1 MKNFI
6 CSILAILCAL
16 AFTGC
21 SDMFPPDNP
30 LSPNGSE
37 LITIYANTP
46 APEDM
51 TKVEY
56 SSDGNS
62 GLLVEWSEDETISI
76 LRGGENAT
84 FTKTNGN
91 EFSGTLPDE
100 GGEGYYY
107 ALYPA
112 NPAATDETQVPFDLS
127 LQKGVLD
134 SKLNY
139 MTASS
144 EEIIDRGDV
153 NFAHWTALLKPTFT
167 GMENDEAAR
176 TITIQ
181 SEVYTKGKLDLTNR
195 TTSGD
200 DVKYITV
207 QMDNEGTPYIYIPPM
222 GSGKT
227 LAITVIS
234 NKGNMYSASITSSKA
249 IISGVQYSVSIAL
262 TKETTDDYRWYNGIT
277 ATETSNIRGTGTEE
291 DPYIIHTAHDLQW
304 LIDQSSYGNYER
316 YEANDYDI
324 YKTILTLGKYYK
336 LTHDLYIDSDEDV
349 VDGEGN
355 VVQAR
360 GWTPIGPGYEDEGW
374 DIYDSFIGHFDGGGH
389 TISGKMVPIA
399 KSISKEGGQ
408 MFGFFGWCSEY
419 KDSPEIEEVASIRN
433 LHMDV
438 TVECDS
444 KVTEQLYYGGI
455 PSVMVGAIVGHVD
468 GDLFDISNC
477 TVRGKVQGGISSGTT
492 AAHTSVGGLIGL
504 GNPINSMSDCHN
516 YSTVIGGY
524 PTSPCY
530 QSYTGGLIGY
540 AYDSDLTISD
550 CTNNGPVNAGTAS
563 QNAQTGGLA
572 GTLLSYK
579 NMTDC
584 HNYADITG
592 GNVTDDGNNSEPW
605 QYIGGLCGNDG
616 DGTMYNC
623 SNSGKITSGAM
634 AVITGSYASP
644 NSTVRIG
651 GLSGYCGSLVS
662 QCTNTGDIVVST
674 VDNAEVGGIAGQY
687 HTGTMTSTSNY
698 GEFSFNGDIIQSC
711 TLGGL
716 VGVAENTENTIND
729 CTNNAPVVGNN
740 GTWLSRTGGLIGTAG
755 KININGCTNNGD
767 VTGGTGGLDTSPS
780 YATGYTGFSS
790 YTGGIVGHTS
800 SANLTGCINSGDIS
814 GTTSQRNIFTGGIVG
829 YVQGGG
835 VAPYIAGCIN
845 EGSVTGGVT
854 KDATSYKSYTGGI
867 SGYMGYTSIIRS
879 KTTNK
884 GAVSVGNYLG
894 SIVGFCSDNSDYPA
908 KVCTCTQD
916 LGGNIISLIGG
927 GTTTLVSIG
936 DCTH

>member
-6 CSILAILCAL
+6 CSILTILCAL

-21 SDMFPPDNP
+21 SDMFTPDNP

-62 GLLVEWSEDETISI
+62 GLLVEWSDDETISI

-144 EEIIDRGDV
+144 AEIIDGGDV
-153 NFAHWTALLKPTFT
+153 NFAHWIALLKPTFT
-167 GMENDEAAR
+167 GMENDETAR

-227 LAITVIS
+227 LAITVVS

-249 IISGVQYSVSIAL
+249 IVSGVQYSVSIAL

-316 YEANDYDI
+316 YQANDNDI
-324 YKTILTLGKYYK
+324 YKTILTLGKYYR

-399 KSISKEGGQ
+399 KSISKDGGQ

-419 KDSPEIEEVASIRN
+419 KDYPEIEEVASIRN

-492 AAHTSVGGLIGL
+492 AAYTSVGGLIGL
-504 GNPINSMSDCHN
+504 GTPINSISDCHN

-524 PTSPCY
+524 PTGPCA
-530 QSYTGGLIGY
+530 QSHTGGLIGY
-540 AYDSDLTISD
+540 AYDPDLTISD
-550 CTNNGPVNAGTAS
+550 CTNNGPVNAGTS
-563 QNAQTGGLA
+563 SESAQTGGLA
-572 GTLLSYK
+572 GILVSYK
-579 NMTDC
+579 KMTDC

-592 GNVTDDGNNSEPW
+592 GNVTDNGNDSRPW
-605 QYIGGLCGNDG
+605 QYIGGLCGNDIN
-616 DGTMYNC
+616 GTMFNC

-634 AVITGSYASP
+634 AVITSVSSSP
-644 NSTVRIG
+644 RSKVMIG
-651 GLSGYCGSLVS
+651 GLSGFCGSHIN
-662 QCTNTGDIVVST
+662 QCTNTGNIVVST
-674 VDNAEVGGIAGQY
+674 VDHVEVGGIAGNY

-698 GEFSFNGDIIQSC
+698 GKFSFNGDIIQSC

-716 VGVAENTENTIND
+716 VGVAGNTIND
-729 CTNNAPVVGNN
+729 CTNYAPVVGNN
-740 GTWLSRTGGLIGTAG
+740 GTWLSRTGGLIGMAEQ
-755 KININGCTNNGD
+755 ININGCTNNGD
-767 VTGGTGGLDTSPS
+767 VTGGTGGLDTSPF
-780 YATGYTGFSS
+780 YATSYTGFSS
-790 YTGGIVGHTS
+790 HTGGIVGYST

-814 GTTSQRNIFTGGIVG
+814 GTTSQRDIFTGGIVG
-829 YVQGGG
+829 SVHGGG

-854 KDATSYKSYTGGI
+854 KDATSFKSYTGGI
-867 SGYMGYTSIIRS
+867 SGCMGYTSIIRS

-884 GAVSVGNYLG
+884 GVVSVGNYLG
-894 SIVGFCSDNSDYPA
+894 SIVGFCSNNSDYPA

-916 LGGNIISLIGG
+916 LGGNFIPLIGG
-927 GTTTLVSIG
+927 GTTTPVSIG

>member
-6 CSILAILCAL
+6 CSILTILCAL
-16 AFTGC
+16 AFTSC
-21 SDMFPPDNP
+21 SDMFTPDNP

-62 GLLVEWSEDETISI
+62 GLLVEWSDDETISI

-84 FTKTNGN
+84 FTKTDGN

-144 EEIIDRGDV
+144 AEIIDRGDV

-207 QMDNEGTPYIYIPPM
+207 QMDNVSTPYIYIPPM

-227 LAITVIS
+227 LAITVVS

-249 IISGVQYSVSIAL
+249 IVSGVQYSVSIAL

-324 YKTILTLGKYYK
+324 YKTILTLGKYYR

-355 VVQAR
+355 VVEAR

-399 KSISKEGGQ
+399 KSISKDGGQ

-419 KDSPEIEEVASIRN
+419 NEEVASIRN

-468 GDLFDISNC
+468 GNLFDISNC

-492 AAHTSVGGLIGL
+492 AAYTSVGGLIGL
-504 GNPINSMSDCHN
+504 GNQINSMSDCHN

-550 CTNNGPVNAGTAS
+550 CTNNGPVNAGTAL
-563 QNAQTGGLA
+563 QNAKTGGLA
-572 GTLLSYK
+572 GALISYK

-592 GNVTDDGNNSEPW
+592 GNVTDNGNNSQPW

-651 GLSGYCGSLVS
+651 GLSGDCGSHVS

-674 VDNAEVGGIAGQY
+674 ADNAEVGGIAGEY
-687 HTGTMTSTSNY
+687 HTGTMTSSSNY
-698 GEFSFNGDIIQSC
+698 GKFSFNGDIIQSC

-740 GTWLSRTGGLIGTAG
+740 GTWLSQTGGLIGTAG

-790 YTGGIVGHTS
+790 YTGGIVGYNH

-814 GTTSQRNIFTGGIVG
+814 GTTSQRNIFTGGIIG
-829 YVQGGG
+829 YVHGGG
-835 VAPYIAGCIN
+835 VTPYIAGCIN
-845 EGSVTGGVT
+845 EGLVTGGVT

-884 GAVSVGNYLG
+884 GVVSVGNYLG
-894 SIVGFCSDNSDYPA
+894 SIVGFCSDNASKPA
-908 KVCTCTQD
+908 IVCTCTQD
-916 LGGNIISLIGG
+916 LGGNIIPLIGG
-927 GTTTLVSIG
+927 GTTTPVSIG

>member
-6 CSILAILCAL
+6 CSILTILCAL

-21 SDMFPPDNP
+21 SDMFTPDNP

-46 APEDM
+46 VPEDM

-62 GLLVEWSEDETISI
+62 GLLVEWSDDETISI
-76 LRGGENAT
+76 LRGGESAT
-84 FTKTNGN
+84 FTKTDGN
-91 EFSGTLPDE
+91 EFSGTLPNE

-144 EEIIDRGDV
+144 AEIIDRGDV

-207 QMDNEGTPYIYIPPM
+207 QMDNVSTPYIYIPPM

-227 LAITVIS
+227 LAITVVS

-249 IISGVQYSVSIAL
+249 IVSGVQYSVSIAL

-277 ATETSNIRGTGTEE
+277 PTETSNIRGTGTEN

-324 YKTILTLGKYYK
+324 YKTILTLGKYYR

-360 GWTPIGPGYEDEGW
+360 GWTPIGPGYEDESSN
-374 DIYDSFIGHFDGGGH
+374 IYDSFIGHFDGGGH

-399 KSISKEGGQ
+399 KSISKNGGQ
-408 MFGFFGWCSEY
+408 MFGFFGWCSDY
-419 KDSPEIEEVASIRN
+419 NEEVASIRN

-492 AAHTSVGGLIGL
+492 EAHTSVGGLIGL
-504 GNPINSMSDCHN
+504 GNQINSMSDCHN

-524 PTSPCY
+524 TTGPCA

-540 AYDSDLTISD
+540 AYDSDLTISN
-550 CTNNGPVNAGTAS
+550 CTNNGPVNAGTAL
-563 QNAQTGGLA
+563 QNAKTGGLA
-572 GTLLSYK
+572 GALISYK

-592 GNVTDDGNNSEPW
+592 GNVADDGNNSEPW
-605 QYIGGLCGNDG
+605 QYIGGLCGYDG

-644 NSTVRIG
+644 NSTVIIG
-651 GLSGYCGSLVS
+651 GLSGFCGSHVS

-674 VDNAEVGGIAGQY
+674 VDKAEVGGIAGSY

-698 GEFSFNGDIIQSC
+698 GKFSFNGDIIQSC

-716 VGVAENTENTIND
+716 VGVAENTIND

-740 GTWLSRTGGLIGTAG
+740 GTWQSRTGGLIGMAG

-780 YATGYTGFSS
+780 YATGYTGFFS
-790 YTGGIVGHTS
+790 YTGGIVGYNH

-829 YVQGGG
+829 YVHSGG

-854 KDATSYKSYTGGI
+854 KDASSYKSYTGGI

-884 GAVSVGNYLG
+884 GLVSVGNYLG
-894 SIVGFCSDNSDYPA
+894 SIVGFCSDNGDYPA

-916 LGGNIISLIGG
+916 LGGNLIPLIGG

>member
-6 CSILAILCAL
+6 CSILTILCSL

-21 SDMFPPDNP
+21 SDMFTPDNP

-62 GLLVEWSEDETISI
+62 GLLVEWSDDETISI

-100 GGEGYYY
+100 GGEGFYY

-144 EEIIDRGDV
+144 AEIIDRGDV

-234 NKGNMYSASITSSKA
+234 TKGNMYSASITSSKA
-249 IISGVQYSVSIAL
+249 IVSGVQYSVSIAL

-277 ATETSNIRGTGTEE
+277 ATETSNIQGTGTEE

-316 YEANDYDI
+316 YEANDNDI
-324 YKTILTLGKYYK
+324 YKTILTLGKYYR

-360 GWTPIGPGYEDEGW
+360 GWTPIGPGYEDEGSY
-374 DIYDSFIGHFDGGGH
+374 IYDSFIGHFDGGGH

-399 KSISKEGGQ
+399 KSISKDGGQ
-408 MFGFFGWCSEY
+408 MFGFFGWCSKY
-419 KDSPEIEEVASIRN
+419 KKYPDIEKVASIRN

-444 KVTEQLYYGGI
+444 KVTKQLYYGGI

-492 AAHTSVGGLIGL
+492 AAYTSVGGLIGL
-504 GNPINSMSDCHN
+504 GNQINSMSDCHN

-540 AYDSDLTISD
+540 AYDPDFTISN
-550 CTNNGPVNAGTAS
+550 CTNNGPVNAGTS
-563 QNAQTGGLA
+563 LQNAKTGGLA
-572 GTLLSYK
+572 GALISYK

-592 GNVTDDGNNSEPW
+592 GNVTDNGNDSRPW
-605 QYIGGLCGNDG
+605 QYIGGLCGD
-616 DGTMYNC
+616 DRKGTMYNC

-651 GLSGYCGSLVS
+651 GLSGYCGSHVS

-674 VDNAEVGGIAGQY
+674 VDKAEVGGLAGNY

-698 GEFSFNGDIIQSC
+698 GKFSFNGDIIQSC

-814 GTTSQRNIFTGGIVG
+814 GTTSQRNIFTGGIIG

-884 GAVSVGNYLG
+884 GVVSVGNYLG

-916 LGGNIISLIGG
+916 LGGNIIPLIGG

>member
-6 CSILAILCAL
+6 CSILTILCAL

-21 SDMFPPDNP
+21 SDMFTPDNP

-62 GLLVEWSEDETISI
+62 GLLVEWSDDETISI

-84 FTKTNGN
+84 FTKTDGN

-144 EEIIDRGDV
+144 AEIIDRGDV

-249 IISGVQYSVSIAL
+249 IVSGVQYSVSIAL

-277 ATETSNIRGTGTEE
+277 ATKTSNIRGTGTEE

-304 LIDQSSYGNYER
+304 LIDQSSYGNSER
-316 YEANDYDI
+316 YETNDKDI
-324 YKTILTLGKYYK
+324 YKTILTLGKYYR

-355 VVQAR
+355 VTQAK
-360 GWTPIGPGYEDEGW
+360 GWTPIGPGYEDEGSNR
-374 DIYDSFIGHFDGGGH
+374 YDSFIGHFDGGGH

-399 KSISKEGGQ
+399 KSISKKGGQ
-408 MFGFFGWCSEY
+408 MFGFFGWCSKY
-419 KDSPEIEEVASIRN
+419 KKYPEIDEVASIRN

-444 KVTEQLYYGGI
+444 KVTKQLYSGGI

-477 TVRGKVQGGISSGTT
+477 TVRGKVQGGIFSGTT
-492 AAHTSVGGLIGL
+492 AAYTSVGGLIGL
-504 GNPINSMSDCHN
+504 SNQINSMSDCHN

-524 PTSPCY
+524 PTGPCA

-540 AYDSDLTISD
+540 AYDPDLTISN
-550 CTNNGPVNAGTAS
+550 CTNNGPVNAGTSSESAK
-563 QNAQTGGLA
+563 TGGLA
-572 GTLLSYK
+572 GALISYK

-592 GNVTDDGNNSEPW
+592 GNVTDNGNDSRPW
-605 QYIGGLCGNDG
+605 QYIGGLCGDDG

-651 GLSGYCGSLVS
+651 GLSGYCGSYVS
-662 QCTNTGDIVVST
+662 QCTNTGDIVVSS
-674 VDNAEVGGIAGQY
+674 VDKAEVGGIAGKY
-687 HTGTMTSTSNY
+687 HTGNMTSTSNY
-698 GEFSFNGDIIQSC
+698 GKFSFNGDIIQSC

-716 VGVAENTENTIND
+716 VGVAENTERTIND

-740 GTWLSRTGGLIGTAG
+740 GTWLSQTGGLIGTAG

-790 YTGGIVGHTS
+790 YTGGIVGYNH

-829 YVQGGG
+829 YVHSGG

-854 KDATSYKSYTGGI
+854 KNATSYKSYTGGI

-884 GAVSVGNYLG
+884 GVVSVGNYLG

-916 LGGNIISLIGG
+916 LGGNIIPLIGG
-927 GTTTLVSIG
+927 GTTTPVSIG

>member
-6 CSILAILCAL
+6 CSILTILCAL

-21 SDMFPPDNP
+21 SDMFTPDNP

-46 APEDM
+46 VPEDM

-62 GLLVEWSEDETISI
+62 GLLVEWSDDETISI
-76 LRGGENAT
+76 LRGGESAT
-84 FTKTNGN
+84 FTKTDGN
-91 EFSGTLPDE
+91 EFSGTLPNE

-144 EEIIDRGDV
+144 AEIIDRGDV

-207 QMDNEGTPYIYIPPM
+207 QMDNVSTPYIYIPPM

-227 LAITVIS
+227 LAITVVS

-249 IISGVQYSVSIAL
+249 IVSGVQYSVSIAL

-277 ATETSNIRGTGTEE
+277 PTETSNIRGTGTEN

-324 YKTILTLGKYYK
+324 YKTILTLGKYYR

-360 GWTPIGPGYEDEGW
+360 GWTPIGPGYEDESSN
-374 DIYDSFIGHFDGGGH
+374 IYDSFIGHFDGGGH

-399 KSISKEGGQ
+399 KSISKNGGQ
-408 MFGFFGWCSEY
+408 MFGFFGWCSDY
-419 KDSPEIEEVASIRN
+419 NEEVASIRN

-492 AAHTSVGGLIGL
+492 EAHTSVGGLIGL
-504 GNPINSMSDCHN
+504 GNQINSMSDCHN

-524 PTSPCY
+524 TTGPCA

-540 AYDSDLTISD
+540 AYDSDLTISN
-550 CTNNGPVNAGTAS
+550 CTNNGPVNAGTAL
-563 QNAQTGGLA
+563 QNAKTGGLA
-572 GTLLSYK
+572 GALISYK

-592 GNVTDDGNNSEPW
+592 GNVTDNGNNSQPW
-605 QYIGGLCGNDG
+605 QYIGGLCGDDG

-644 NSTVRIG
+644 NSTVIIG
-651 GLSGYCGSLVS
+651 GLSGFCGSHVS

-674 VDNAEVGGIAGQY
+674 VDKAEVGGIAGSY

-698 GEFSFNGDIIQSC
+698 GKFSFNGDIIQSC

-716 VGVAENTENTIND
+716 VGVAENTIND

-740 GTWLSRTGGLIGTAG
+740 GTWQSRTGGLIGMAG
-755 KININGCTNNGD
+755 KININGCTNNGN
-767 VTGGTGGLDTSPS
+767 VKGGTGGLDTSPS

-790 YTGGIVGHTS
+790 YTGGIVGYTS

-814 GTTSQRNIFTGGIVG
+814 GTTSQMNIFTGGIIG

-884 GAVSVGNYLG
+884 GVVSVGNYLG
-894 SIVGFCSDNSDYPA
+894 SIVGFCSNNSDYPA
-908 KVCTCTQD
+908 KVCTCTLD
-916 LGGNIISLIGG
+916 LGGNIIPLIGG
-927 GTTTLVSIG
+927 GTTTPVSIG

>member
-1 MKNFI
+1 MIFA
-6 CSILAILCAL
+6 AILVA
-16 AFTGC
+16 GC
-21 SDMFPPDNP
+21 IESITPEETFEKKGEVISIIAN
-30 LSPNGSE
+30 LPNGDD
-37 LITIYANTP
+37 L
-46 APEDM
+46 
-51 TKVEY
+51 TKLTY
-56 SSDGNS
+56 SDDGNG
-62 GLLVEWSEDETISI
+62 GLMVTWSEDESFSVI
-76 LRGGENAT
+76 RGGENST
-84 FTKTNGN
+84 FSRSEGN
-91 EFSGTLPDE
+91 EFSGILPDDE
-100 GGEGYYY
+100 GSGTYY

-112 NPAATDETQVPFDLS
+112 NTLATDHTKVPFSLS
-127 LQKGVLD
+127 VQNGVLD

-139 MTASS
+139 MIASA
-144 EEIIDRGDV
+144 EEIVNDGEIDFRH
-153 NFAHWTALLKPTFT
+153 FSSLLVPSFS
-167 GMENDEAAR
+167 GMAEGEVIR
-176 TITIQ
+176 TITVET
-181 SEVYTKGKLDLTNR
+181 EVPCNGTINMEDLSVTAGENS
-195 TTSGD
+195 TIS
-200 DVKYITV
+200 V
-207 QMDNEGTPYIYIPPM
+207 QMKEDHTGKIYIYIPPM
-222 GSGKT
+222 DADKSLKFTVTTTSGKT
-227 LAITVIS
+227 YGATIV
-234 NKGNMYSASITSSKA
+234 SSKK
-249 IISGVQYSVSIAL
+249 IVPGVHYSTSIAL
-262 TKETTDDYRWYNGIT
+262 TQETSDAYRWYNGIT
-277 ATETSNIRGTGTEE
+277 ATETSNILGIGTEE

-304 LIDQSSYGNYER
+304 LIDQSSYGNYEI

-324 YKTILTLGKYYK
+324 YKTILTLGKYYR

-355 VVQAR
+355 VTQAR
-360 GWTPIGPGYEDEGW
+360 GWTPIGPGYEDESW

-419 KDSPEIEEVASIRN
+419 KDNPDINEGSSIRN

-455 PSVMVGAIVGHVD
+455 PSVMVGAIVGHVH

-492 AAHTSVGGLIGL
+492 AAYTSVGGLIGL
-504 GNPINSMSDCHN
+504 GNQINSMSDCHN

-524 PTSPCY
+524 PTGPCY

-540 AYDSDLTISD
+540 AYDSDLTISN
-550 CTNNGPVNAGTAS
+550 CTNNGPVNAGTAL
-563 QNAQTGGLA
+563 QNAKTGGLA
-572 GTLLSYK
+572 GALISYK

-592 GNVTDDGNNSEPW
+592 GNVTDNGNNSQPW
-605 QYIGGLCGNDG
+605 QYIGGLCGYDG

-644 NSTVRIG
+644 NSTVIIG
-651 GLSGYCGSLVS
+651 GLSGFCGSHVS

-674 VDNAEVGGIAGQY
+674 VDKAEVGGIAGSY

-698 GEFSFNGDIIQSC
+698 GKFSFNGDIIQSC

-716 VGVAENTENTIND
+716 VGVAENTIND

-740 GTWLSRTGGLIGTAG
+740 GTWQSRTGGLIGMAG

-780 YATGYTGFSS
+780 YATGYTGFFS
-790 YTGGIVGHTS
+790 YTGGIVGYNH

-829 YVQGGG
+829 YVHSGG

-854 KDATSYKSYTGGI
+854 KDASSYKSYTGGI

-884 GAVSVGNYLG
+884 GLVSVGNYLG
-894 SIVGFCSDNSDYPA
+894 SIVGFCSDNGDYPA

-916 LGGNIISLIGG
+916 LGGNLIPLIGG